1 MTKIYLQKLVD
12 LSYHKD
18 KQINQSYAQTIASSL
33 KRADLK
39 KYLNALWAFEDKR
52 TVTITSAITL
62 SAGQQNDFAK
72 EFLDKTIQYQVDPTL
87 MVGIE
92 VTDNDIV
99 YNNNLKQRFTSLTQ
113 HLGE

>member
-1 MTKIYLQKLVD
+1 MTKAYLKKLVE
-12 LSYHKD
+12 LTYD
-18 KQINQSYAQTIASSL
+18 KKQQINQAHAETIASLL

-39 KYLNALWAFEDKR
+39 KYLNTLKRVETKR
-52 TVTITSAITL
+52 TVTISSAVPL
-62 SAGQQNDFAK
+62 SSQQEQDFAK
-72 EFLDKTIQYQVDPTL
+72 EFLDKTIQYRVDPTL

-99 YNNNLKQRFTSLTQ
+99 YNNNLKQRFTSLAQ